1 MLHSLKLK
9 RMKLFGLIGFPL
21 THSFSKQYFSGK
33 FEREGIAD
41 SAYELYPI
49 ERISLLEALLA
60 DQPQLKGLN
69 VTIPYKLAVLDYVDE
84 LDAAAAYIG
93 AVNTLQITYPNGKRL
108 VKGYNTDAYGFENSL
123 KPLLEPHHQEALI
136 FGDGGAAKAVKY
148 VLEQL
153 NIRYTSVVRKPQEG
167 CLTYDELDESW
178 LKKAT
183 ILINTTPLGT
193 FPNVAACPD
202 IPYQYITAKH
212 LAYDLVYNPEETEF
226 LKRAAAKGA
235 KTKNGLDM
243 LHLQAERAWAIWT
256 A

>member
-1 MLHSLKLK
+1 MLHSLKHK

-21 THSFSKQYFSGK
+21 THSFSKKYFAEK
-33 FEREGIAD
+33 FEREDIAD

-60 DQPQLKGLN
+60 DHPQLKGLN

-84 LDAAAAYIG
+84 LDPAAAYIG
-93 AVNTLQITYPNGKRL
+93 AVNTLQIIYNEGKRFI
-108 VKGYNTDAYGFENSL
+108 KGYNTDAYGFASSL
-123 KPLLEPHHQEALI
+123 KTLLEPHHQHALI
-136 FGDGGAAKAVKY
+136 LGDGGAAKAVKY

-153 NIRYTSVVRKPQEG
+153 NITYTSVVRKPQEG
-167 CLTYDELDESW
+167 CLTYEDLNEAL
-178 LKKAT
+178 LKEAS

-193 FPNVAACPD
+193 FPDIAACPN
-202 IPYQYITAKH
+202 IPYEFITPAH
-212 LAYDLVYNPEETEF
+212 LAYDLVYNPEETSF

>member
-1 MLHSLKLK
+1 
-9 RMKLFGLIGFPL
+9 MKLFGLIGFPL
-21 THSFSKQYFSGK
+21 THSFSKKYFTEK
-33 FEREGIAD
+33 FKREGIAD

-49 ERISLLEALLA
+49 EEITSLEALLE
-60 DQPQLKGLN
+60 DQTQIVGLN

-93 AVNTLQITYPNGKRL
+93 AVNTLQITYSNGRRL
-108 VKGYNTDAYGFENSL
+108 IKGYNTDAYGFEFSL
-123 KPLLEPHHQEALI
+123 KPLLEQHHQQALI

-153 NIRYTSVVRKPQEG
+153 NIRYTSVVRRPQEG
-167 CLTYDELDESW
+167 CLTYDDLDES
-178 LKKAT
+178 LFEKAT

-193 FPNVAACPD
+193 YPDVTVCPN
-202 IPYQYITAKH
+202 IPYEFITAAH

-226 LKRAAAKGA
+226 LKRAADKGA